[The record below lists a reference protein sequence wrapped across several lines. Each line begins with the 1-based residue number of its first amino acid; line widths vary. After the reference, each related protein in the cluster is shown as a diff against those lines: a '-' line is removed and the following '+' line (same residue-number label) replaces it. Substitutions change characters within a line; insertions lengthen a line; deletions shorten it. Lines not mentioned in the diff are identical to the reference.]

1 MASVARENRN
11 ITARYTTILPEHW
24 NTLKRRQY
32 LLYIYVEIVFQCT
45 LERAAKLTV
54 CAAIRTALTEGVA
67 THLNP
72 LCTGGQENGFT
83 ARVAGAIVVAGAV
96 LANP

>member
-1 MASVARENRN
+1 MHDV
-11 ITARYTTILPEHW
+11 TILPEHW
-24 NTLKRRQY
+24 NYPNKSVGNTCF
-32 LLYIYVEIVFQCT
+32 IYVEIVFQCT